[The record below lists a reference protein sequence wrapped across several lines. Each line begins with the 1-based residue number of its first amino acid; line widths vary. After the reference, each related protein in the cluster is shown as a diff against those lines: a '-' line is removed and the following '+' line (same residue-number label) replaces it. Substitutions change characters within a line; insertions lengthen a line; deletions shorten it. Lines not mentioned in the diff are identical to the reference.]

1 MSSISQ
7 SQILVNALGTMFGP
21 GNLQT
26 PQLNLA
32 FQENYTITNGS
43 GAGQADVIWQDKRT
57 LAASASESLDV
68 QTGALHD
75 SFGTA
80 LTLSKIKA
88 IIIAA
93 DGGNTNDV
101 QVGGAGANAITAPF
115 GSATDYVAV
124 QPGGVLVLVNP
135 TAGGYAVDG
144 THKLLKVA
152 NSAGTTGVTYS
163 IIIFGVE

>member
-7 SQILVNALGTMFGP
+7 SQILVNALGTMFGA
-21 GNLQT
+21 GNLQK
-26 PQLNLA
+26 PQLDLA
-32 FQENYTITNGS
+32 FQENYTIANGT
-43 GAGQADVIWQDKRT
+43 GANQADVIWQDKRT
-57 LAASASESLDV
+57 LAASASESLDL
-68 QTGALHD
+68 QTGALAD
-75 SFGTA
+75 SFGAT

-93 DGGNTNDV
+93 DAANTNDV

-115 GSATDYVAV
+115 GSGTDYVAI
-124 QPGGVLVLVNP
+124 QPGGILVLVNP
-135 TAGGYAVDG
+135 TSGGYLVDG